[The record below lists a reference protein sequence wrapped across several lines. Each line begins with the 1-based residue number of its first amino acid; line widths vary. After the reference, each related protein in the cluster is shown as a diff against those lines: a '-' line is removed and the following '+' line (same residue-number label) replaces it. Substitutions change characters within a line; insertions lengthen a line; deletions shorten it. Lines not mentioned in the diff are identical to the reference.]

1 MSKELPS
8 PELLRKLLRYEPET
22 GKLFW
27 RERTPDMFEDGE
39 QGAEWACN
47 RWNSRYSGK
56 EAFATIDGRGYKQG
70 SIFGRNYRAHRV
82 IWAMV
87 YGEWAEEIDHI
98 HGVKDD
104 NRISELRAV
113 THVQNGRNKKRPSTN
128 TSGVV
133 GVRWNK
139 RRQKWHARITVGGNQ
154 NHLGLFTDFDEAV
167 AARKVAEVKYGFHEN
182 HGRMD

>member
-22 GKLFW
+22 GKMFW
-27 RERTPDMFEDGE
+27 RERTPDMFTRGG
-39 QGAEWACN
+39 QSAEWACN
-47 RWNSRYSGK
+47 KWNSRWAGE
-56 EAFATIDGRGYKQG
+56 EAFTAIGGRGYKEG
-70 SIFGRNYRAHRV
+70 SILGRNYRAHRV
-82 IWAMV
+82 IWAIV
-87 YGEWAEEIDHI
+87 HGEWAEEIDHI

-113 THVQNGRNKKRPSTN
+113 TSVENGRNKKRPSTN

-139 RRQKWHARITVGGNQ
+139 RVQKWHVCITVGGNYK
-154 NHLGLFTDFDEAV
+154 HLGLFTEFDEAV
-167 AARKVAEVKYGFHEN
+167 AARKSAEVKFGFHEN
-182 HGRMD
+182 HGRVD